1 MNLTIRHV
9 KQEFVAQTW
18 PLVEGF
24 IASASE
30 KGESQD
36 YNVEQ
41 IKTYLAM
48 GHWVLL
54 VATDDSGT
62 IHGAAT
68 MSFINYPNARVGFV
82 TSTGG
87 KMVCNEDTLDQ
98 LKKVAYHFGATK
110 IQAAGRDSVVRL
122 LQGLGFN
129 KAYTVV
135 EITV

>member
-9 KQEFVAQTW
+9 KQDYVAQTW

-24 IASASE
+24 IASAVE
-30 KGESQD
+30 KGGGRD
-36 YNVEQ
+36 YNADQ
-41 IKTYLAM
+41 IKTYLSV
-48 GHWVLL
+48 GQWILL

-87 KMVCNEDTLDQ
+87 KLICNEDTLDQ
-98 LKKVAYHFGATK
+98 LKRVAYHFGATK

-122 LQGLGFN
+122 LQGLGFD
-129 KAYTVV
+129 KRYTVV
-135 EITV
+135 EIAI